1 MEQREPWEKK
11 SPFSALSVYQ
21 RILLLL
27 LLVMIAAF
35 TGLTFWFY
43 GHPGLACVGLEG
55 KKALL
60 VRSQAGETVRYS
72 GKLDGENAEFSVTG
86 DTVTYRWGEETYG
99 PYQVKRDP
107 TARPPYD
114 PENPWPS
121 GQMGVEVRRE
131 GKVVFRGGYAPP
143 VRMYSG
149 HLDNPLADALDDIW
163 ENGLVWEDGSDYN
176 DWTPGIY
183 AATSTGE
190 IISLSG
196 SAADHTV
203 HQPRLYTVI
212 QLVMGPQLYQ
222 RGSWT
227 DYIKATALA
236 VFTVLYVL
244 LYKQLLQ
251 ARMNWLVKDGE
262 QVQPSDVS
270 ILAALVAMLLLTG
283 AVLLCYLLPLTKL
296 TPV

>member
-1 MEQREPWEKK
+1 MEKREPWEKK

-35 TGLTFWFY
+35 TGLAFWFQS
-43 GHPGLACVGLEG
+43 HPGLVCVGMDG

-72 GKLDGENAEFSVTG
+72 GKLDGQSAEFSVTG
-86 DTVTYRWGEETYG
+86 DTVNYRWGEETYS

-121 GQMGVEVRRE
+121 GQIGVEVRRE
-131 GKVVFRGGYAPP
+131 GTVVFRGGYTPP
-143 VRMYSG
+143 GRMINDYWAR
-149 HLDNPLADALDDIW
+149 D
-163 ENGLVWEDGSDYN
+163 LVWEDGTDYD

-183 AATSTGE
+183 ATTSTGE
-190 IISLSG
+190 IIGLTG
-196 SAADHTV
+196 SAANRTV
-203 HQPRLYTVI
+203 HQPQLYTVI
-212 QLVMGPQLYQ
+212 QVAMGPRLSQ

-227 DYIKATALA
+227 DYIKTTALA

-251 ARMNWLVKDGE
+251 ARMNWLVKDRE
-262 QVQPSDVS
+262 QAQPSDVS
-270 ILAALVAMLLLTG
+270 VAAALVAMLLLTG

>member
-1 MEQREPWEKK
+1 MEKREPWEKK
-11 SPFSALSVYQ
+11 STFSALSVYQ

-35 TGLTFWFY
+35 TGLAFWFQS
-43 GHPGLACVGLEG
+43 HPGLVCIGLEG

-72 GKLDGENAEFSVTG
+72 GKLDGQSAEFSVTG

-121 GQMGVEVRRE
+121 GQIGVEVRRE
-131 GKVVFRGGYAPP
+131 GTVVFRGGYTPP
-143 VRMYSG
+143 GRMINDYWAR
-149 HLDNPLADALDDIW
+149 D
-163 ENGLVWEDGSDYN
+163 LVWEDGSDYV
-176 DWTPGIY
+176 DWSPGIY
-183 AATSTGE
+183 ATTSTGE
-190 IISLSG
+190 IIGLTG
-196 SAADHTV
+196 SAANRTV
-203 HQPRLYTVI
+203 HQPQLYTVI
-212 QLVMGPQLYQ
+212 QVAMGPRLSQ

-227 DYIKATALA
+227 DYIKTTALA

-251 ARMNWLVKDGE
+251 ARMNWLVKDRE
-262 QVQPSDVS
+262 QAQPSDVS
-270 ILAALVAMLLLTG
+270 VAAAPVAMLLLTG

>member
-1 MEQREPWEKK
+1 MEKREPWEKK

-35 TGLTFWFY
+35 TGLAFWFQS
-43 GHPGLACVGLEG
+43 HPGLVCIGLEG
-55 KKALL
+55 KEALL

-72 GKLDGENAEFSVTG
+72 GKLDGQSTEFSVTG
-86 DTVTYRWGEETYG
+86 DTVNYRWGEETYG

-121 GQMGVEVRRE
+121 GQIGVEVRRE
-131 GKVVFRGGYAPP
+131 GTVVFRGGYASPG
-143 VRMYSG
+143 RMLNDYWAR
-149 HLDNPLADALDDIW
+149 D
-163 ENGLVWEDGSDYN
+163 LVWEDGSDYV
-176 DWTPGIY
+176 DWSPGIY
-183 AATSTGE
+183 ATISTGE
-190 IISLSG
+190 IIGLTG
-196 SAADHTV
+196 SAANRTV
-203 HQPRLYTVI
+203 HQPQLTTVI
-212 QLVMGPQLYQ
+212 QVVMGPQLYQ

-227 DYIKATALA
+227 DYIKTTALA

-251 ARMNWLVKDGE
+251 ARMNWLVKDRE
-262 QVQPSDVS
+262 QAQPSDVS
-270 ILAALVAMLLLTG
+270 VAAALVAMLLLTG

>member
-1 MEQREPWEKK
+1 MEKREPWEKK
-11 SPFSALSVYQ
+11 SRFSALSVYQ

-27 LLVMIAAF
+27 LLVMIAGF
-35 TGLTFWFY
+35 TGLAFWFQS
-43 GHPGLACVGLEG
+43 HPGLVCIGLEG

-72 GKLDGENAEFSVTG
+72 GKLDGQSAEFSVTG
-86 DTVTYRWGEETYG
+86 DTVNYRWGEETYG

-121 GQMGVEVRRE
+121 GQIGVEVRRE
-131 GKVVFRGGYAPP
+131 GTVVFRGGYASPG
-143 VRMYSG
+143 RMLNDYWAR
-149 HLDNPLADALDDIW
+149 N
-163 ENGLVWEDGSDYN
+163 LVWEDGTDYD

-183 AATSTGE
+183 ATTSTGE
-190 IISLSG
+190 IIGLTG
-196 SAADHTV
+196 SAANRTV
-203 HQPRLYTVI
+203 HQPQLYTVI
-212 QLVMGPQLYQ
+212 QVAMGPRLSQ

-227 DYIKATALA
+227 DYIKTTALA

-251 ARMNWLVKDGE
+251 ARMNWLVKDRE
-262 QVQPSDVS
+262 QAQPSDVS
-270 ILAALVAMLLLTG
+270 VAAALVAMLLMTG

>member
-1 MEQREPWEKK
+1 MEKREPWEKK
-11 SPFSALSVYQ
+11 STFSALSVYQ

-35 TGLTFWFY
+35 TGLAFWFQS
-43 GHPGLACVGLEG
+43 HPGLVCIGLEG

-72 GKLDGENAEFSVTG
+72 GKLDGQSAEFSVTG
-86 DTVTYRWGEETYG
+86 DTVNYRWGEETYG

-121 GQMGVEVRRE
+121 GQIGVEVRRE
-131 GKVVFRGGYAPP
+131 GTVVFRGGYASPG
-143 VRMYSG
+143 RMLNDYWAR
-149 HLDNPLADALDDIW
+149 N
-163 ENGLVWEDGSDYN
+163 LVWEDGTDYD

-183 AATSTGE
+183 ATTSTGE
-190 IISLSG
+190 IIGLTG
-196 SAADHTV
+196 SAANRTV
-203 HQPRLYTVI
+203 HQPQLYTVI
-212 QLVMGPQLYQ
+212 QVAMGPRLSQ

-227 DYIKATALA
+227 DYIKTTALA

-251 ARMNWLVKDGE
+251 ARMNWLVKDRE
-262 QVQPSDVS
+262 Q
-270 ILAALVAMLLLTG
+270 ALVAMLLLTG

>member
-1 MEQREPWEKK
+1 MEKREPWEKK

-27 LLVMIAAF
+27 LIVMIAAF
-35 TGLTFWFY
+35 TGLAFWSQ
-43 GHPGLACVGLEG
+43 GHPGLMSIGLDG

-60 VRSQAGETVRYS
+60 VRARAGETVRYS
-72 GKLDGENAEFSVTG
+72 GKLDGAEAEFSVTG

-99 PYQVKRDP
+99 PYQVKQDP

-121 GQMGVEVRRE
+121 GQIGVEVRRE
-131 GKVVFRGGYAPP
+131 GTVIFRGGYTPP
-143 VRMYSG
+143 GRMINDYWAR
-149 HLDNPLADALDDIW
+149 N
-163 ENGLVWEDGSDYN
+163 LVWEDGTDY
-176 DWTPGIY
+176 DEWSPGVYIT
-183 AATSTGE
+183 TSTGE
-190 IISLSG
+190 IMGLTG
-196 SAADHTV
+196 SAADHTL
-203 HQPRLYTVI
+203 HQPRLTTVI
-212 QLVMGPQLYQ
+212 QLVMGPQMYQ

-251 ARMNWLVKDGE
+251 ARVNRLVKDGE
-262 QVQPSDVS
+262 QAQPSDVS
-270 ILAALVAMLLLTG
+270 ILAALVGMLLLTG
-283 AVLLCYLLPLTKL
+283 ATLFSYLLPLTKL
-296 TPV
+296 TPI

>member
-1 MEQREPWEKK
+1 MEKREPWEKK

-27 LLVMIAAF
+27 LIVMIAAF
-35 TGLTFWFY
+35 TGLAFWFQS
-43 GHPGLACVGLEG
+43 HPGLVCIGLEG

-60 VRSQAGETVRYS
+60 VRSQAG
-72 GKLDGENAEFSVTG
+72 G
-86 DTVTYRWGEETYG
+86 DRPLLRQAGRTERGVLRHRRHRQLLLGEETYG

-121 GQMGVEVRRE
+121 GQIGVEVRRE
-131 GKVVFRGGYAPP
+131 GTVVFRGGYASPG
-143 VRMYSG
+143 RMLNDYWAR
-149 HLDNPLADALDDIW
+149 N
-163 ENGLVWEDGSDYN
+163 LVWEDGTDYD

-183 AATSTGE
+183 ATTSTGE
-190 IISLSG
+190 IIGLTG
-196 SAADHTV
+196 SAANRTV
-203 HQPRLYTVI
+203 HQPQLYTVI
-212 QLVMGPQLYQ
+212 QVAMGPRLSQ

-227 DYIKATALA
+227 DYIKTTALA

-251 ARMNWLVKDGE
+251 ARMNWLVKDRE
-262 QVQPSDVS
+262 QAQPSDVS
-270 ILAALVAMLLLTG
+270 VAAALVAMLLLTG